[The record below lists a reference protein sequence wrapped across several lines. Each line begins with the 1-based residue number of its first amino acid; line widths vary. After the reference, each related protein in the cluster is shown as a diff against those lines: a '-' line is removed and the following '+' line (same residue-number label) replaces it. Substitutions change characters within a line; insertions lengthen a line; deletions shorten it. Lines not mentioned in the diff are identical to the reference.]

1 MTTIHDEAMG
11 REEMDPLSPE
21 QDPSRSSPCSEG
33 SSDESQKS
41 NEARKT
47 NVSDL
52 VTKSKK
58 AASSLWTLLHAKV
71 RMTRCYFFAAGG
83 NIEICEPLWTLNP
96 PS

>member
-11 REEMDPLSPE
+11 REEMDPLSSE
-21 QDPSRSSPCSEG
+21 QDPGRSSPCSDG

-71 RMTRCYFFAAGG
+71 RMMRYFFDAGG
-83 NIEICEPLWTLNP
+83 NTV
-96 PS
+96 